1 MKYAIIK
8 VINGNFSIDSEWGEN
23 LTGAKTAFHGVCQ
36 ALWNAPDVLNAYVM
50 IADEQLDAVD
60 GYKERIHHD
69 SQTVVEPVVA
79 ES

>member
-1 MKYAIIK
+1 MKYSIIK
-8 VINGNFSIDSEWGEN
+8 VVNGNFSIDSEWGEN

-36 ALWNAPDVLNAYVM
+36 ALWNATDVLNAYVM

-69 SQTVVEPVVA
+69 SQPVAEPVVA
-79 ES
+79 E